1 MITLYVYNNYRL
13 ISLLSNIS
21 KIIVKLV
28 HKPLTKFLNKNA
40 ILHEKQFGFRN
51 NHSTTHALLEI
62 TQKIKQACDAGEFA
76 CGVFLDLVDL

>member
-1 MITLYVYNNYRL
+1 M
-13 ISLLSNIS
+13 
-21 KIIVKLV
+21 
-28 HKPLTKFLNKNA
+28 NKNA
-40 ILHEKQFGFRN
+40 ILSEKQFGLRN